1 MSSTNTW
8 LRWVLPDRQGQ
19 DSMALSGKSGKEPY
33 KGFSHNEAPVCLD
46 RLCDH
51 FDPIL
56 TVQEI
61 KRPQKIGLH

>member
-1 MSSTNTW
+1 
-8 LRWVLPDRQGQ
+8 
-19 DSMALSGKSGKEPY
+19 MALSGKSGKEPY